1 MMDRGS
7 FKNSPY
13 NITDKERAKQL
24 REAERMMEPRKE
36 SDYSEEDRM
45 EMERL
50 FKEQEPIKKAKG
62 GLVQVRGQG
71 KARSKPC
78 KIC

>member
-7 FKNSPY
+7 FKKAPY
-13 NITDKERAKQL
+13 NITDKDRTKQL

-36 SDYSEEDRM
+36 SPYSEEDRA
-45 EMERL
+45 EMEKL
-50 FKEQEPIKKAKG
+50 FQEREPMKKAKG
-62 GLVQVRGQG
+62 GMVNVRGYG